1 MKLRRPAKGELVTV
15 RDALR
20 FAVSRFNQAGLAFG
34 HGTDNAWDEAAY
46 LVLHTLHLPMD
57 RLDPFLDARLTRGE
71 LEDVVEVIRRR
82 VEERLPAAYLT
93 REAWLGEHRFYVDE
107 RVIVPRSHIAEL
119 LAEGLAPWVADPP
132 AMRSALDLCTGSGCL
147 AMLTAKAFPG
157 AHVDAAD
164 LSADAL
170 AVAKRNVAGHRMRGR
185 VRLLRSDLMSGL
197 GARRYDLIVS
207 NPPYVDARSM
217 RALPR
222 EYRHEPRL
230 ALAGGP
236 DGLALVRRIL
246 LEAGEHLA
254 AKGLLVC
261 EIGQGRKALERAFP
275 RTPFEWPETEAGTGQ
290 VFLLSREDL
299 PRGENVG

>member
-1 MKLRRPAKGELVTV
+1 MNLRELV
-15 RDALR
+15 RDAAQRLR
-20 FAVSRFNQAGLAFG
+20 KAPLHYG
-34 HGTDNAWDEAAY
+34 HGTSSARDEATFLVLRGLGLPFESPADRPVTPAERARAERLLRRRIRERIPVAY
-46 LVLHTLHLPMD
+46 LLH
-57 RLDPFLDARLTRGE
+57 
-71 LEDVVEVIRRR
+71 
-82 VEERLPAAYLT
+82 
-93 REAWLGEHRFYVDE
+93 EAWLADEPFYVDR
-107 RVIVPRSHIAEL
+107 RVIIPRSHIAEL
-119 LAEGLAPWVADPP
+119 LQARLRPWLRRPV
-132 AMRSALDLCTGSGCL
+132 RRALDLCTGSGCL
-147 AMLTAKAFPG
+147 AVLTAKAFPG

-170 AVAKRNVAGHRMRGR
+170 AVAKRNVAGHRMRSR

-197 GARRYDLIVS
+197 GERRYDLIVS

-261 EIGQGRKALERAFP
+261 EIGRGRKALERAFP
-275 RTPFEWPETEAGTGQ
+275 RTPFEWPGTEAGTGQ